1 MQENYGLKD
10 VEYFYEHRIECLMG
24 VTELWSELNLINY
37 QVAACTFGVSWLT
50 NIVLEPI
57 WEVSC

>member
-57 WEVSC
+57 